1 MYVCVLKFQL
11 QKNFLF
17 SRDVRWFLPLSFFH
31 KCFPVAHLWP
41 FQNPSLCTF
50 LFLQPTHYE
59 QQDLG
64 GLSETIQR

>member
-1 MYVCVLKFQL
+1 MNASSNNRSNTFKMNV
-11 QKNFLF
+11 
-17 SRDVRWFLPLSFFH
+17 FLPLSFFH

-41 FQNPSLCTF
+41 FQSPSLCTF

-64 GLSETIQR
+64 ELSETIQR